1 MVLDLFI
8 VFALPILF
16 SLLLTPV
23 VIRVAKRVGAI
34 DQPNERKIHS
44 TPIPRL
50 GGVAIFGSLV
60 VSTAALYYVSPS
72 MFSQLSSLPG
82 HGFSMII
89 SLTLVLAIGIW
100 DDMHSMNPGQK
111 FIGQL
116 IAATIMYVA
125 GFRIS
130 TITDPFSN
138 GMINLGII
146 SYPATIL
153 WIVGVTNAVN
163 LIDGL
168 DGLAS
173 GVSIIA
179 SLTIFAISALKGDL
193 ATAMLVLMLAGAILG
208 FLKYNFNPAR
218 IFLGDSGSLVLGFSL
233 AVFSMQSSTK
243 GSAAVAILVPLL
255 ALGLPIMD
263 TFLSMTRR
271 FFKSVLPKEGKSES
285 FLKKLD
291 VIFLPDKSHI
301 HHQLIARG
309 FSHRNVV
316 LILYLVAFAFGVG
329 AFVVTITNNIG
340 ASLILV
346 AVTVATII
354 GVRQLRYR
362 EMMVLRNGILLPMY
376 EWPIFNH
383 RMFQGFLDLVFI
395 LGSYSAA
402 LAFTVGF
409 PDDPKA
415 LKLVLT
421 SIPIVGGTQL
431 LVLYLSGL
439 YKNTTRHLGIG
450 DLLKMVKSV
459 ALAGAVTGLLLAFAP
474 QTKDYFSTTLIILNF
489 YLLFTTVIGA
499 RVSFHIL
506 NYIFRRETHG
516 ERRALIYGASTQ
528 GILTLQQIFNDSS
541 LNVAPVGFIDDSPHL
556 EGKNINGFP
565 IFGGHWKL
573 QRLIN
578 SIRIDEIIIATDTV
592 KPEVMRR
599 LKEFSRQ
606 NRVTLR
612 KFRICLEDVGTDGK
626 KANPSTPSARKS
638 DQMSSN
644 DLRFSMT

>member
-1 MVLDLFI
+1 MMLDLFI
-8 VFALPILF
+8 VFALPIIF
-16 SLLLTPV
+16 SLVLTPV
-23 VIRVAKRVGAI
+23 VIRVAKRIGAI

-50 GGVAIFGSLV
+50 GGVAIFASLV
-60 VSTAALYYVSPS
+60 ISIASLYYVAPS
-72 MFSQLSSLPG
+72 VFAQFSSLPG
-82 HGFSMII
+82 HGLSMII

-100 DDMHSMNPGQK
+100 DDMHAMNPGQK

-130 TITDPFSN
+130 TITDPFSD
-138 GMINLGII
+138 GMLNLGIF
-146 SYPATIL
+146 SYPATII

-179 SLTIFAISALKGDL
+179 SITIFAIAALKGDMIV
-193 ATAMLVLMLAGAILG
+193 ATLVLMLAGALLG
-208 FLKYNFNPAR
+208 FLRYNFNPAR
-218 IFLGDSGSLVLGFSL
+218 IFLGDSGSLILGFSL

-271 FFKSVLPKEGKSES
+271 FLKSVLPKEGKSES

-316 LILYLVAFAFGVG
+316 LILYLVALAFGVG
-329 AFVVTITNNIG
+329 AFAVTITNNIG
-340 ASLILV
+340 ASLVLV
-346 AVTVATII
+346 AVAVATVV

-362 EMMVLRNGILLPMY
+362 EMMVLRNGVLLPMY

-383 RMFQGFLDLVFI
+383 RVFQGFLDLLFI
-395 LGSYSAA
+395 LGSYSVAV
-402 LAFTVGF
+402 AFTIGF

-415 LKLVLT
+415 LKQVLT

-431 LVLYLSGL
+431 FVLYVSGL
-439 YKNTTRHLGIG
+439 YKNTLRHLGIG

-459 ALAGAVTGLLLAFAP
+459 ALAGTIAGLLLAFSP
-474 QTKDYFSTTLIILNF
+474 QTKEHFSATLIILNF

-506 NYIFRRETHG
+506 NYLFRRETHA

-528 GILTLQQIFNDSS
+528 GILTLQQLFNDAA
-541 LNVAPVGFIDDSPHL
+541 LNVAPVGFIDDSPQM
-556 EGKNINGFP
+556 EGKNINGYP
-565 IFGGHWKL
+565 VFGGHWKL
-573 QRLIN
+573 QRLVN
-578 SIRIDEIIIATDTV
+578 SIRIDEIIIATDTIR
-592 KPEVMRR
+592 PEVMRR

-612 KFRICLEDVGTDGK
+612 KFRICLEDVGADGK
-626 KANPSTPSARKS
+626 RGPLSSGPSRQS
-638 DQMSSN
+638 DKISSS
-644 DLRFSMT
+644 DLRLTSL